1 MREIKHSALIAQ
13 PAARLYALINDIES
27 YPSFIPWC
35 THARI
40 LSRSQREI
48 VATIGVQRGP
58 LQSDFT
64 TRNELEPD
72 RRILMH
78 LVSGPFKMLEGEWL
92 LTPIAQAGPRP
103 APAPAALAAA
113 HAASTPSGSGAPAPS
128 ASTPPSSDTSAQ
140 ADQRADAPEPSTQR
154 TVSGDF
160 GCRVQLTMKFAFKN
174 PLTAVLFEQKF
185 AETAGSLMDA
195 FVARARALPP

>member
-1 MREIKHSALIAQ
+1 MREIKHSALVAQ
-13 PAARLYALINDIES
+13 PPRRLFDLINDIDS

-35 THARI
+35 THAKV
-40 LSRSQREI
+40 LSRSDREI

-58 LQSDFT
+58 LQSEFT
-64 TRNELEPD
+64 TRNELEQD

-92 LTPIAQAGPRP
+92 LTPIAQAGSQP
-103 APAPAALAAA
+103 ATVGSAAA
-113 HAASTPSGSGAPAPS
+113 GHG
-128 ASTPPSSDTSAQ
+128 
-140 ADQRADAPEPSTQR
+140 DAKPLA
-154 TVSGDF
+154 VSEGT

-174 PLTAVLFEQKF
+174 ALTAVLFEQKF
-185 AETAGSLMDA
+185 AETASSLMDA

>member
-1 MREIKHSALIAQ
+1 MREIKHSALVAQ
-13 PAARLYALINDIES
+13 RPRRLYDLINDIDS

-35 THARI
+35 THAKV
-40 LSRSQREI
+40 LSRSDREI

-58 LQSDFT
+58 LQSEFT

-78 LVSGPFKMLEGEWL
+78 LVTGPFKMLEGEWL
-92 LTPIAQAGPRP
+92 LTPIAQAAK
-103 APAPAALAAA
+103 APNVGG
-113 HAASTPSGSGAPAPS
+113 TPVTGAM
-128 ASTPPSSDTSAQ
+128 PP
-140 ADQRADAPEPSTQR
+140 P
-154 TVSGDF
+154 VSEGA

-174 PLTAVLFEQKF
+174 PLTAILFEQKF
-185 AETAGSLMDA
+185 AETASSLMDA